1 MIKPNID
8 KAKYDHHQ
16 AGFTIIE
23 VVLVL
28 AIAGLIFL
36 MVFIALPA
44 LQRNQRDTARRQDV
58 GHVLSARSNYHSNN
72 RNNFPT
78 VKTGNSTTPG
88 GNTWGSTGCRNYN
101 YSNEFKPY
109 YEDVLSSQ
117 TVTVCII
124 DQAHTGS
131 DGGLSVGYSHSRV
144 DSTIGLIL
152 KSKCDNENSRS
163 RYTAGAVAS
172 AVVKLEGGGYFCQD
186 I

>member
-1 MIKPNID
+1 MEHKAPTEKVFNEIKEC
-8 KAKYDHHQ
+8 AKH
-16 AGFTIIE
+16 IWE
-23 VVLVL
+23 
-28 AIAGLIFL
+28 
-36 MVFIALPA
+36 
-44 LQRNQRDTARRQDV
+44 
-58 GHVLSARSNYHSNN
+58 S
-72 RNNFPT
+72 
-78 VKTGNSTTPG
+78 
-88 GNTWGSTGCRNYN
+88 N